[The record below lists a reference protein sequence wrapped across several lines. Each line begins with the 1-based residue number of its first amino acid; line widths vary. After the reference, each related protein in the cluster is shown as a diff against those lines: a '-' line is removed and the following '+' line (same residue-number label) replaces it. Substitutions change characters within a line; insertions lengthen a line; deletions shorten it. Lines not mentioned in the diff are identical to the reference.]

1 MNKIRKNIAYALII
15 MLTFTACVSKKK
27 FVQSENDRQA
37 CMQREIN
44 LTEQKVS
51 LNKQIEYLKKQSR
64 LLEDDTTGLSSRIR
78 EYEIKM
84 AEYNQMI
91 SSNLSEKEKL
101 NLMLKK
107 KNDDLK
113 ERERKIN
120 ELDSISKKQNA
131 MLTDVMGKIN
141 GALANFKKDE
151 LTVEMKDGK
160 VYISMADKLLFPS
173 GSATLDERGKTA
185 LGMLASVIKEQPGLD
200 ILIIGHTDSIPIKTN
215 CLKDN
220 WDLSV
225 SRANNVVRILTET
238 YKISPMQIM
247 AAGKSEYSP
256 VATNE
261 TKEGR
266 ALNRRIE
273 IVILP
278 RLDELYNL
286 IQKK

>member
-1 MNKIRKNIAYALII
+1 MKKIKTNLVLTLLI
-15 MLTFTACVSKKK
+15 MLVLSACVSKKK

-44 LTEQKVS
+44 MTEQKVS
-51 LNKQIEYLKKQSR
+51 LNKQIEFLKKQLR
-64 LLEDDTTGLSSRIR
+64 LLEIDTSGLAAKIR
-78 EYEIKM
+78 EYEVKV

-91 SSNLSEKEKL
+91 TSNLSEKEKL

-113 ERERKIN
+113 EREHKIN
-120 ELDSISKKQNA
+120 ELDSISKKQKA
-131 MLTDVMGKIN
+131 LLTDVMGKIN
-141 GALANFKKDE
+141 GALVNFKKDE
-151 LTVEMKDGK
+151 LTVEMKEGK
-160 VYISMADKLLFPS
+160 VYVSLADKLLFPS
-173 GSATLDERGKTA
+173 GSSSLDERGKTA
-185 LGMLASVIKEQPGLD
+185 LGMLASVLQGQPSLD

-215 CLKDN
+215 CFKDN

-225 SRANNVVRILTET
+225 SRANTVIRILTET
-238 YKISPMQIM
+238 YKINPMQIM

-256 VATNE
+256 VAANE

-278 RLDELYNL
+278 KLDELYNL

>member
-1 MNKIRKNIAYALII
+1 MTKKIVYALII
-15 MLTFTACVSKKK
+15 MLSFTACVSKKK
-27 FVQSENDRQA
+27 FVKSENDRQA
-37 CMQREIN
+37 CMERELN
-44 LTEQKVS
+44 LNAQNIG
-51 LNKQIEYLKKQSR
+51 LNKQIEFQKKQLR
-64 LLEDDTTGLSSRIR
+64 LLADDTTGLSAKIR

-84 AEYNQMI
+84 LEYNQMI

-101 NLMLKK
+101 NLILKK

-113 ERERKIN
+113 EREKKIN
-120 ELDSISKKQNA
+120 ELDSVSKRLNSL
-131 MLTDVMGKIN
+131 LTDVMGKIN
-141 GALANFKKDE
+141 GALVNFKKDE

-173 GSATLDERGKTA
+173 GSSALDERGKTA
-185 LGMLASVIKEQPGLD
+185 LGMLASVIKEQPNLD

-215 CLKDN
+215 CFKDN

-238 YKISPMQIM
+238 YKISPIQIM

>member
-1 MNKIRKNIAYALII
+1 MITFRKNIAFALVL
-15 MLTFTACVSKKK
+15 MLAFTACVSKKK
-27 FVQSENDRQA
+27 FVASETDRKA
-37 CMQREIN
+37 CMEREIN
-44 LTEQKVS
+44 LNEQKNS
-51 LNKQIEYLKKQSR
+51 LNKQVAM
-64 LLEDDTTGLSSRIR
+64 LEGDTTSLSARIR
-78 EYEIKM
+78 EFEKRMI
-84 AEYNQMI
+84 EYNQMI
-91 SSNLSEKEKL
+91 SSNLSEQEKL

-120 ELDSISKKQNA
+120 ELDSISKKQTA
-131 MLTDVMGKIN
+131 FLTNVMEKIN
-141 GALANFKKDE
+141 GALVNFKKDE
-151 LTVEMKDGK
+151 LTVELKDGK
-160 VYISMADKLLFPS
+160 VYISMADKLLFTS
-173 GSATLDERGKTA
+173 GSSTLDERGKTA
-185 LGMLASVIKEQPGLD
+185 LGMLASVLKEQPSLD
-200 ILIIGHTDSIPIKTN
+200 ILIIGHTDSIPIKTA

-225 SRANNVVRILTET
+225 SRANSMVRILTET
-238 YKISPMQIM
+238 YKINPIKIM

-278 RLDELYNL
+278 KLDELYNL
-286 IQKK
+286 ILKK